1 LGPSLGAKLGPC
13 DEWRNLTLTGRS
25 NLDFTCQQTFVDTTK
40 VAFAKLGACPWARQS
55 RDPRDRKTPIT
66 AADLLND
73 RGVPCFDE
81 REVRHLRGLTDRGT
95 KYCGNPHPEYE
106 LYLAV
111 EDVDHSRTK
120 TKSPRTNGIVERL
133 HKTMLNEFD
142 RIAFRKKLSTSIA
155 ALQDDLDEWIRS
167 YQEERPHQGRWC
179 FGTPPTQTFPIAREK
194 MIAA

>member
-1 LGPSLGAKLGPC
+1 VDQIS
-13 DEWRNLTLTGRS
+13 T
-25 NLDFTCQQTFVDTTK
+25 FTYQQTFVDTTSK
-40 VAFAKLGACPWARQS
+40 VTFAKLGACPWARQS

-81 REVRHLRGLTDRGT
+81 REVKHSRGPADRGT

-111 EDVDHSRTK
+111 EDIDHSRTK

-155 ALQDDLDEWIRS
+155 ALQPRRMDQKLSGRKAAS
-167 YQEERPHQGRWC
+167 RPLVFRH
-179 FGTPPTQTFPIAREK
+179 
-194 MIAA
+194 AADANLA